1 MRFIFSIQYQVG
13 YTEAAFVYGDAKTQP
28 IRWRDTASASAW
40 RIRCKARA
48 DIARQIA
55 HVQNAGGPGRR
66 AEMQRGGCH
75 DIAAPGAFDA
85 HLRPKVQAQVARPGA
100 WPKARQTSTA

>member
-55 HVQNAGGPGRR
+55 HVQNAARRGRRSGSFGELLKGIGPGQKALRIVGRR
-66 AEMQRGGCH
+66 AEHAGGAGFAV
-75 DIAAPGAFDA
+75 DD
-85 HLRPKVQAQVARPGA
+85 HL
-100 WPKARQTSTA
+100 